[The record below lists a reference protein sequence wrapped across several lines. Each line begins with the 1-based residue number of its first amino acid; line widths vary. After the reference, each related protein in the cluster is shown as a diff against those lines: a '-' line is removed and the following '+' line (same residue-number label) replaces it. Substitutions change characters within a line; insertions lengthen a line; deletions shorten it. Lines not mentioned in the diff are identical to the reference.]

1 MRKDDR
7 SMITGSREHGPT
19 GVVFSLD
26 DFYLLQD
33 MKCRVTWLE
42 QVGPRGAGNYLDA
55 FAETDCLVEIW
66 LDRVANSIDDDVRRQ
81 RHFSI
86 S

>member
-19 GVVFSLD
+19 GVFFSLD

-33 MKCRVTWLE
+33 MKCRVTWLK
-42 QVGPRGAGNYLDA
+42 QVGPRGAGNYLD
-55 FAETDCLVEIW
+55 DCLVEIW
-66 LDRVANSIDDDVRRQ
+66 LDRVADSIDDDVRRQ